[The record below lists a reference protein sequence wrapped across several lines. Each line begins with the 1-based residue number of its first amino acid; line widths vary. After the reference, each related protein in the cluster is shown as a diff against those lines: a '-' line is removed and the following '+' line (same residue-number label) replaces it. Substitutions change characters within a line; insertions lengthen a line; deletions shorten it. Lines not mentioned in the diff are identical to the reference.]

1 VDLAHVSLVT
11 TRGKLTALLAHED
24 QPMAAAVMDASIY
37 LRWLAQDQLDLE
49 ETRETMESAAGISI
63 SSSIVESHGGRLWI
77 AGNSPRDASFYSTL
91 PPIME
96 L

>member
-11 TRGKLTALLAHED
+11 TRGKLTALPAHED
-24 QPMAAAVMDASIY
+24 QPIAAAVMNASIH
-37 LRWLAQDQLDLE
+37 LRWLAQNQLDLE
-49 ETRETMESAAGISI
+49 EARETMESAAGISI
-63 SSSIVESHGGRLWI
+63 SRSIVESHGVRLWI
-77 AGNSPRDASFYSTL
+77 ASNSPRGASFYFTL